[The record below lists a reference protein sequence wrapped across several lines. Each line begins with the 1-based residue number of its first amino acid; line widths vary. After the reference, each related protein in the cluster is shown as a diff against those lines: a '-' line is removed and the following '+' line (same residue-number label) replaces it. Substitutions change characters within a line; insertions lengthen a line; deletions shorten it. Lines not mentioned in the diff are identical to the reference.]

1 MVGVSRQVQQ
11 LGECERSRVIFH
23 LVVLLV
29 FISSILLLAFLMK
42 ESKTLSFGDDYVVVE
57 YHINST
63 MNTSHSV

>member
-1 MVGVSRQVQQ
+1 MAGVSRQVQQ
-11 LGECERSRVIFH
+11 LGECERSGVIFH

-57 YHINST
+57 YYINST
-63 MNTSHSV
+63 MKTSHSV

>member
-29 FISSILLLAFLMK
+29 FIGSILLLAFLMK

-57 YHINST
+57 YYINST

>member
-23 LVVLLV
+23 LVVILV

-57 YHINST
+57 YYINST

>member
-11 LGECERSRVIFH
+11 LGECERSCVIFH

-29 FISSILLLAFLMK
+29 FIISILLLAFLMK
-42 ESKTLSFGDDYVVVE
+42 ESETLSFGYNYVVVE
-57 YHINST
+57 YYINST

>member
-42 ESKTLSFGDDYVVVE
+42 ETKTLSFGDDYVVVE
-57 YHINST
+57 YYINST

>member
-57 YHINST
+57 YYINST

>member
-29 FISSILLLAFLMK
+29 FISCILLLAFLMK

-57 YHINST
+57 YYINST
-63 MNTSHSV
+63 MNNSHSV